1 MAQTTK
7 TVAATAA
14 TATTASTPPAAA
26 ESAPP
31 EARKRQRRRTI
42 DGTVSGTLRPVYPIS
57 AILASATP
65 EEVTR
70 ARMLVSEL
78 LGYWL
83 GHESKASLAR
93 RLSVPQVRVW
103 QMGQRALAGM
113 VAAMLTPPSGPRGPT
128 GAMPRVSPE
137 TIALR
142 KRVQELER
150 ETGVQRRLIELLRAL
165 PSQDRRECAKE
176 TSDVAKSGT
185 SRPRARRGEEP
196 ALGLK
201 VPRGGPGPGPEPTP
215 AAG

>member
-7 TVAATAA
+7 AVT
-14 TATTASTPPAAA
+14 STPATLAPSPMTAPAPV

-42 DGTVSGTLRPVYPIS
+42 DGTVSGALRPVYPIS

-65 EEVTR
+65 EEVKR

-93 RLSVPQVRVW
+93 RLSIPQVRVW

-113 VAAMLTPPSGPRGPT
+113 VAAMLTPPSGTRGST
-128 GAMPRVSPE
+128 GAMPRVSQE

-142 KRVQELER
+142 KRVLDLEK
-150 ETGVQRRLIELLRAL
+150 ETGVQRRLIELLRTL
-165 PSQDRRECAKE
+165 PSSDRRECAKE
-176 TSDVAKSGT
+176 TSDVANSGT
-185 SRPRARRGEEP
+185 GQPRA
-196 ALGLK
+196 AMGLK
-201 VPRGGPGPGPEPTP
+201 VPRDGRGAGPAPTP